1 MKYFMLTLLA
11 LVMLM
16 PSRANS
22 SDKKENKSK
31 KVETIVFSVNMDCQ
45 GCVDGIT
52 KELTYTKGVKDL
64 DISLEKK
71 TVKIEYRTDKT
82 TPELLKKA
90 IVDLGYE
97 VKEAGCKEANS
108 PCSEE
113 PHSHHQGQEH

>member
-22 SDKKENKSK
+22 GDKKENKAK

-52 KELTYTKGVKDL
+52 KELTFTKGVKNL
-64 DISLEKK
+64 DVSLENK
-71 TVKIEYRTDKT
+71 TVKVEYRTDKT
-82 TPELLKKA
+82 TPVLLKKA
-90 IVDLGYE
+90 IVNLGYE
-97 VKEAGCKEANS
+97 VKEAGCEESQS

-113 PHSHHQGQEH
+113 LPSQHQEHEH